1 MRHRTELPQTIDVDV
16 TTHDEFP
23 GAAEYARS
31 KIGELGRYTSRPVL
45 QARVKLTRHRDP
57 AVQRPVVAQANLDV
71 DGRPVRAQVE
81 FPRMATRFR
90 VDAPAQLLPSA
101 GR

>member
-1 MRHRTELPQTIDVDV
+1 MRHRTELPQAIDVDV
-16 TTHDEFP
+16 TTHDELP
-23 GAAEYARS
+23 GAADYARS

-71 DGRPVRAQVE
+71 DGSR
-81 FPRMATRFR
+81 
-90 VDAPAQLLPSA
+90 
-101 GR
+101 